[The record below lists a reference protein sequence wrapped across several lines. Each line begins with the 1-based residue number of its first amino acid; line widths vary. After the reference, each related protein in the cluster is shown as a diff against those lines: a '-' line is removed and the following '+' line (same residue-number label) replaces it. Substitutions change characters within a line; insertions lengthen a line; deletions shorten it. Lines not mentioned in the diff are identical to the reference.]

1 MSRKEGKCG
10 AATCCSCN
18 KTAAACH
25 KGMASNVWRVCAD
38 LLLEQSLTSLSDCS
52 TTTQPFLNL
61 TDTDTSGSRRSK
73 SYTMFEGTPDPEET
87 TPSVM
92 TPADLPDLAEQMQS
106 ADATIQL
113 ESTRN
118 LRKMLSIGTRCSCQ
132 HYYLV
137 TDTAVPLVI
146 PHTQRVAHLFR
157 KQLMQTS
164 FLAL

>member
-1 MSRKEGKCG
+1 
-10 AATCCSCN
+10 
-18 KTAAACH
+18 
-25 KGMASNVWRVCAD
+25 
-38 LLLEQSLTSLSDCS
+38 
-52 TTTQPFLNL
+52 
-61 TDTDTSGSRRSK
+61 
-73 SYTMFEGTPDPEET
+73 MFEGTPDPEET

-118 LRKMLSIGTRCSCQ
+118 LRKMLSIGTRCSCTALH

-137 TDTAVPLVI
+137 TDTAVALVI